1 MGIADYS
8 TADLLLAEREDIGV
22 GAPRLVRRRAF
33 SKVPRRCPR
42 CLNVLEKV
50 GSLGGWLVP
59 QNYYCPR
66 CGYEGFAFLE
76 SAADRETEG

>member
-1 MGIADYS
+1 
-8 TADLLLAEREDIGV
+8 LRENEDMQV
-22 GAPRLVRRRAF
+22 GEAHFVRRRAF
-33 SKVPRRCPR
+33 SRVPRRCPR
-42 CLNVLEKV
+42 CLSVLERV

-76 SAADRETEG
+76 SANDRETED